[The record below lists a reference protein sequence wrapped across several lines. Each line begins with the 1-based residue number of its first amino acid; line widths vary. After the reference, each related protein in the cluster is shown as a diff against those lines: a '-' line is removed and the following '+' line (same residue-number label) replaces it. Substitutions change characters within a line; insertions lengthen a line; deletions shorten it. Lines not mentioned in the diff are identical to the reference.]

1 MNVSKEPAIRSE
13 IKVVTM
19 LRGLASTFVFLY
31 HLINVS
37 NGYVGN
43 ELMRSIAFYGQ
54 FGVQFFFVISGFVIS
69 YSMMNSGFR
78 TKNYFTFLQK
88 RIVRIE
94 PPYLLVLMLTVIFI
108 WVRAKSGLGQGN
120 LSMPD
125 WKQIA
130 LHIGYLI
137 PFSSYDWLSI
147 VFWTLAIE
155 FQFYLFFPLIFV
167 LFVRH
172 KTFRWLATV
181 IFVVFFFLSHSRAH
195 FFYWSPVFLLGINLA
210 LYKKN
215 KIDKVELW
223 SLFGLLSVFIIYKL
237 GITIGI
243 FAIIPFLLI
252 LFEPGLKIR
261 ILNFLGRI
269 SYSLYLLHT
278 LVAFAIINLGI
289 RYATHGLQ
297 KIFFIS
303 MAISLTLFGSWL
315 LYYFV
320 EKPCQKWASAI
331 RYKT

>member
-1 MNVSKEPAIRSE
+1 MNLSKAPAIRSE

-19 LRGLASTFVFLY
+19 LRGLASSFVFLF

-43 ELMRSIAFYGQ
+43 EMMRSIAFYGQ
-54 FGVQFFFVISGFVIS
+54 FGVQFFFVISGFVIT
-69 YSMMNSGFR
+69 YSMINSGFR
-78 TKNYFTFLQK
+78 TKNYFTFLKK
-88 RIVRIE
+88 RVVRIE
-94 PPYLLVLMLTVIFI
+94 PPYLLVLILTVIFI
-108 WVRAKSGLGQGN
+108 WIRVKSGLGHGD
-120 LSMPD
+120 LPMPG
-125 WKQIA
+125 WKQIV

-167 LFVRH
+167 IFVRREI
-172 KTFRWLATV
+172 FRWITSACL
-181 IFVVFFFLSHSRAH
+181 VVFFFLSHSRAH

-215 KIDKVELW
+215 KIGSTELW
-223 SLFGLLSVFIIYKL
+223 IIFGLLNIFIFYKL

-243 FAIIPFLLI
+243 FSIIPFLLI
-252 LFEPGLKIR
+252 LFEPGLKIS

-289 RYATHGLQ
+289 RYETHGLQ
-297 KIFFIS
+297 KIFFIIL
-303 MAISLTLFGSWL
+303 AVSLTLFSSYL
-315 LYYFV
+315 LYFYV

-331 RYKT
+331 RYKS